1 MKIMIKLGQ
10 GIWRK
15 EKQLDLLVYQ
25 TTGNFLL
32 DFHFHE
38 HCLDICNSLLPQFCL
53 SVSLEKEMAT
63 HSSIAAWEI
72 PWTEEPGRLQSVGS
86 QSRTRLS
93 NWQQQSLVSRV
104 CFLWASAPFS
114 GLTSLLSPFPAL
126 CCRGNHA
133 HSWLWWG
140 ISNLKDA
147 MGCSPFSS
155 SIFHFS
161 SAITNPS
168 RVELLLGEEKLAV
181 ESLITFIS
189 AHFEK
194 GSGAGG
200 SMAWDKLWPPQCATA
215 SLLTLMSL
223 TPSHP

>member
-1 MKIMIKLGQ
+1 MKTMIKLGQ

-38 HCLDICNSLLPQFCL
+38 HCMDICNSLLPQFCL
-53 SVSLEKEMAT
+53 SVSLEKETAT

-72 PWTEEPGRLQSVGS
+72 PWTEEPGRLQSMGS
-86 QSRTRLS
+86 QRVGHDWVTDNNNRVWWAGSAFSEPLLPFLG
-93 NWQQQSLVSRV
+93 SLHS
-104 CFLWASAPFS
+104 
-114 GLTSLLSPFPAL
+114 SLLSPAL
-126 CCRGNHA
+126 CCTGNHS
-133 HSWLWWG
+133 HSWLWWDV
-140 ISNLKDA
+140 SNLKDA

-168 RVELLLGEEKLAV
+168 RVE
-181 ESLITFIS
+181 F
-189 AHFEK
+189 
-194 GSGAGG
+194 
-200 SMAWDKLWPPQCATA
+200 
-215 SLLTLMSL
+215 
-223 TPSHP
+223 

>member
-1 MKIMIKLGQ
+1 MPWRWERLPTPVFWPGEFHALYGPWGCKESDMTERLTFIYFIYFHMKIMIKLGQ

-38 HCLDICNSLLPQFCL
+38 HCLDICSSLLPQFCL

-93 NWQQQSLVSRV
+93 N
-104 CFLWASAPFS
+104 
-114 GLTSLLSPFPAL
+114 
-126 CCRGNHA
+126 
-133 HSWLWWG
+133 
-140 ISNLKDA
+140 
-147 MGCSPFSS
+147 
-155 SIFHFS
+155 
-161 SAITNPS
+161 
-168 RVELLLGEEKLAV
+168 
-181 ESLITFIS
+181 
-189 AHFEK
+189 
-194 GSGAGG
+194 
-200 SMAWDKLWPPQCATA
+200 
-215 SLLTLMSL
+215 
-223 TPSHP
+223 